1 MCLPHVLRNWIRPRK
16 KKQLSSVKPWN
27 YAWGDIVPI
36 DNGHAMKTSSR
47 RGRCQCSTTMDGF
60 ATLPG
65 SNAWTHWD
73 TTTAAGR
80 SFKRAC
86 WSPVYREITQSFARV
101 SNKHLSMYGSVARV
115 IICSLNY
122 HLEDLTRLTS
132 QDAFEEEFVFYRHA
146 VGMCVPLMLSSLNPL
161 WKYILCFWF
170 TVFTWYH
177 KTHI

>member
-36 DNGHAMKTSSR
+36 DNAHAMKTSSR
-47 RGRCQCSTTMDGF
+47 RGRGQCSTTMDGF

-86 WSPVYREITQSFARV
+86 WSPVYREITQSFPRV